1 MVKPVAPRIF
11 DLIAWPRQ
19 ACKVEIE
26 SCLSPYWSRGQKD
39 ILRVLI
45 YLAGAPL
52 RRSVTLLG
60 IRVFYVEYPLVAWNR
75 RQLKIYRIAD
85 DLNMAQPKV

>member
-1 MVKPVAPRIF
+1 MVKPVAPWIF

-52 RRSVTLLG
+52 RRSVTLPG
-60 IRVFYVEYPLVAWNR
+60 IRFFYVQYPLVAQNR
-75 RQLKIYRIAD
+75 RQLKMYCSAD
-85 DLNMAQPKV
+85 DLNVAQLKV